1 MKKDKLY
8 TANRWNR
15 PLLCSGG
22 RLFAGGGPTSSDVAW
37 DKAAADYYGATYGD
51 ADKTLTDY
59 KNSKNWLGIA
69 KKYNPFSKGN
79 INSFM
84 DSGGRD
90 LLNSAVGAVGDAV
103 GGLIGGGLHSGAGD
117 TIGKYGGMAGS
128 IVGKFNPVAGAIVTA
143 GTKVIGGLTNAALGM
158 KTDQEA
164 LNDANNSIDSNR
176 SFSSTA
182 TSFDDVRGITATKA
196 FKNPYKGGWFVKGK
210 ARRKNAALKTKYND
224 ALSFADRSVGNN
236 VQNIASN
243 QMGDALA
250 SYAAFGG
257 PLNISDGMGATEYGM
272 MSDYLNMKKN
282 QSLNKG
288 NMVGYLGNSYP
299 TLFALGGDMQ
309 SNGGDYSTGLGYINA
324 GGTHEENPYEGVP
337 MGIAPDG
344 QPNLVEEGETVFND
358 YVFSNRIRPSKDI
371 LRKFHI
377 SSKSKITYAGLSK
390 KLEKEAQERPNDPLS
405 RDALSKMLGQLAE
418 AQEQQKAAEAAR
430 EAQAAFAA
438 MSPEE
443 QQQVIAQIA
452 AQQQEQQQMEQQ
464 SMQQQAMQEQ
474 QVPTDEY
481 GNPVDPSMMQ
491 QQGDVQYAACGGHL
505 GHKFPDGGYKQQLLK
520 QLGLN
525 FNSQLDKWA
534 RDNKVGYYLVND
546 DENSWKPFN
555 LSNMDDGQ
563 IAALFKNQSFRNA
576 LAGKDRRMADA
587 YSRGYDLGV
596 RKYDP
601 MKHIT
606 LSGSMDNGNFRA
618 WDGNNFR
625 NGVLGWAGNKDANGK
640 YSNQSTD
647 AIWSQGLGN
656 YMAAN
661 GFKAG
666 QETEAIDHLLA
677 NGDLKSFQ
685 DLMANTDAYKNT
697 TKLLQDNEDL
707 RRQYYYGLRNI
718 DGIGDRARKI
728 VEGVVD
734 EKGNWVNP
742 DADHS
747 YEALFGGVNTGLRG
761 TYPGN
766 FWHSVIPGEQQKQVL
781 NLAWNPDTNQYEE
794 LQDLTGYER
803 DGDALVFNNDKDV
816 NTTLNYYKK
825 VTAAPKDTTIIDPS
839 SINNT
844 LPYRNEKLRYA
855 GLLGPAIGL
864 GLWSAGVGKPD
875 YTDLDASM
883 SYARNANGRAT
894 YIPIGNYL
902 KAEPM
907 DIWTQQ
913 NRTDSITNAAN
924 RALMNSGSTAGGKM
938 AGILANTY
946 NNQIGDANLY
956 RAALEYNQQQRA
968 KAAEFNRGTDMFN
981 AEAFNKTSLTNAEL
995 ANRNAQFQA
1004 NFAAEIA
1011 KQKIAGKQAWA
1022 NALYGNIGQLTS
1034 GIADLGRENAQWNM
1048 IAGMANDDVF
1058 GSAAKNWIHYGGKGY
1073 TKEEKE
1079 ALKKAESKKSGLST
1093 SLT

>member
-1 MKKDKLY
+1 
-8 TANRWNR
+8 
-15 PLLCSGG
+15 
-22 RLFAGGGPTSSDVAW
+22 
-37 DKAAADYYGATYGD
+37 
-51 ADKTLTDY
+51 
-59 KNSKNWLGIA
+59 
-69 KKYNPFSKGN
+69 
-79 INSFM
+79 
-84 DSGGRD
+84 
-90 LLNSAVGAVGDAV
+90 
-103 GGLIGGGLHSGAGD
+103 
-117 TIGKYGGMAGS
+117 
-128 IVGKFNPVAGAIVTA
+128 
-143 GTKVIGGLTNAALGM
+143 
-158 KTDQEA
+158 
-164 LNDANNSIDSNR
+164 
-176 SFSSTA
+176 
-182 TSFDDVRGITATKA
+182 
-196 FKNPYKGGWFVKGK
+196 
-210 ARRKNAALKTKYND
+210 
-224 ALSFADRSVGNN
+224 
-236 VQNIASN
+236 
-243 QMGDALA
+243 
-250 SYAAFGG
+250 
-257 PLNISDGMGATEYGM
+257 
-272 MSDYLNMKKN
+272 
-282 QSLNKG
+282 
-288 NMVGYLGNSYP
+288 
-299 TLFALGGDMQ
+299 
-309 SNGGDYSTGLGYINA
+309 
-324 GGTHEENPYEGVP
+324 
-337 MGIAPDG
+337 
-344 QPNLVEEGETVFND
+344 
-358 YVFSNRIRPSKDI
+358 
-371 LRKFHI
+371 
-377 SSKSKITYAGLSK
+377 
-390 KLEKEAQERPNDPLS
+390 
-405 RDALSKMLGQLAE
+405 MLGQLAK
-418 AQEQQKAAEAAR
+418 AQEQQKAADAAR

-464 SMQQQAMQEQ
+464 AMQEQAMQEQ

-525 FNSQLDKWA
+525 FDSQLDKWA
-534 RDNKVGYYLVND
+534 RDNKVGYYLVNG
-546 DENSWKPFN
+546 DENSWKPFS

-601 MKHIT
+601 MEHIT

-718 DGIGDRARKI
+718 DGIGDRARRI

-742 DADHS
+742 EADHS

-766 FWHSVIPGEQQKQVL
+766 FWHSVTPGEQQKQVL

-825 VTAAPKDTTIIDPS
+825 AATVPKDTTIIDPS
-839 SINNT
+839 SINAPDNT

-875 YTDLDASM
+875 YGDLDASM

-894 YIPIGNYL
+894 YRPIGNYL
-902 KAEPM
+902 KYEPM

-913 NRTDSITNAAN
+913 NRTDAITNAAN
-924 RALMNSGSTAGGKM
+924 RAVMNSGSTAGGKM

-995 ANRNAQFQA
+995 ANRNAQFNA
-1004 NFAAEIA
+1004 NLAAEIA

-1048 IAGMANDDVF
+1048 IAAMANDGVF